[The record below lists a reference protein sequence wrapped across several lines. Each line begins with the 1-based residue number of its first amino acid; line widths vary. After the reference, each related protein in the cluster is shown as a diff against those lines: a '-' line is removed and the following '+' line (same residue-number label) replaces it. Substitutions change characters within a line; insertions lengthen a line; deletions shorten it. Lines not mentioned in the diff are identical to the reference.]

1 MSSKKNI
8 KIHNNEFGP
17 GKLMVVAEMSCNHNG
32 SLKNAIKIIKEAK
45 KAGADAVKLQTFK
58 PESITLNSD
67 KSDFSLDHVSV
78 NKWKKF
84 NTFYKIYKKTQTPW
98 EWHKRLF
105 MEGKKIGILIFSSP
119 FDESAV
125 DFLEKLDCPV
135 YKIASPEISHIP
147 LIAKVAKT
155 NKPIFIS
162 TGLAEE
168 KDIELAIKTVKKN
181 GKSKIVLMKCNS
193 AYPAPENDAN
203 LLNIEYFKSKYNV
216 FVGLSDH
223 TTNNFSSLIATAMGS
238 TVIEK
243 HVRLNDDN
251 KSMDAFF
258 STKIKDFKKMILDI
272 RRAENVMGD
281 FNYKISEKSKRN
293 IKSRRSIYIS
303 KKLKK
308 GQIISKN
315 DIQIVRPGF
324 GLHPKYFDR
333 IVGKKTLR
341 DIDFG
346 ERLKKNMIKNFYGK

>member
-1 MSSKKNI
+1 MSLKNNIIIRNKKY
-8 KIHNNEFGP
+8 GP
-17 GKLMVVAEMSCNHNG
+17 GKVMVVAEMSCNHNG
-32 SLKNAIKIIKEAK
+32 SLKNAIKIIQEAK

-58 PESITLNSD
+58 PESITLNSN
-67 KSDFSLDHVSV
+67 KSDFNLNHVSV
-78 NKWKKF
+78 SKWKKF

-119 FDESAV
+119 FDENAV
-125 DFLEKLDCPV
+125 DFLEKLNCPI

-162 TGLAEE
+162 TGLASK

-193 AYPAPENDAN
+193 AYPAPEDEAN
-203 LLNIEYFKSKYNV
+203 LLNIEYFKSKYDL

-238 TVIEK
+238 TAIEK
-243 HVRLNDDN
+243 HVKLNNDN
-251 KSMDAFF
+251 KSIDAFF
-258 STKIKDFKKMILDI
+258 STKFKDLKKMILDI
-272 RRAENVMGD
+272 RRAEIVMGD
-281 FNYKISEKSKRN
+281 FDYKISEKSKRN
-293 IKSRRSIYIS
+293 LKSRRSIYVS
-303 KKLKK
+303 KKMKK

-315 DIQIVRPGF
+315 DIQIVRPGY
-324 GLHPKYFDR
+324 GLHPKYFNK
-333 IVGKKTLR
+333 IVGKRILR
-341 DIDFG
+341 DTDFG
-346 ERLKKNMIKNFYGK
+346 ERLKKNMVKSFHAK